1 VRSDLDRTLA
11 TALIVLTLIAGW
23 SVARSTGLL
32 TSDSKIVIFVL
43 ANLILT
49 FDVID
54 LLSRLWARRIHGA
67 SGKGPSVDLCLPE
80 ISQTEIALSMAP
92 YAIMVSV
99 HDAADD
105 IDRFVA
111 AMQPFKN
118 QMWLIDD
125 GSRDDTLRRLR
136 LLGWQCIDGGT
147 NRKKPGALL
156 HLLRLLPPEI
166 ETVLVLDPDVKL
178 VAESGTARQ
187 VMDQVVCDF
196 QRSGA
201 AAMTPRIVAY
211 RHGWLEECQALEY
224 ELCCGLGRKSLGDIC
239 TNSGV
244 SIYRRSALLQ
254 ALSRHTLSV
263 YAEDFENSL
272 LLLSSGERV
281 YYDDRLIFS
290 TEPKRTWRGL
300 FSQRVGWAFGWGKLF
315 MERLPLFVAVARRGP
330 LATYQYLIY
339 LGFNG
344 IVMLPLKLLAIG
356 ILASSLLK
364 GIDDLFGTHALPDT
378 NWNQPILFALW
389 YVKTSVVLA
398 IACAVALPR
407 SERLRHIT
415 ILPFY
420 GIYSMLQFIPI
431 TVGFVNVASLRLFG
445 RRLYADHYDANPQ
458 FFRPP
463 QTASIPG
470 EPS

>member
-1 VRSDLDRTLA
+1 MRGDLDRTLA
-11 TALIVLTLIAGW
+11 TALVVLTVIAGW

-67 SGKGPSVDLCLPE
+67 TDKGPSVDLCLPE
-80 ISQTEIALSMAP
+80 ISQTEIALAMAP
-92 YAIMVSV
+92 YAILASV

-111 AMQPFKN
+111 AMQPFKE
-118 QMWLIDD
+118 QIWVIDD
-125 GSRDDTLRRLR
+125 GSSDNTLRRLR
-136 LLGWQCIDGGT
+136 LLGWQCVDGGT

-156 HLLRLLPPEI
+156 YLLRLLPPEI
-166 ETVLVLDPDVKL
+166 ESVLVLDPDVKL
-178 VAESGTARQ
+178 VAEGGSAREIMER
-187 VMDQVVCDF
+187 VICDF

-201 AAMTPRIVAY
+201 AALSPRFVCY

-244 SIYRRSALLQ
+244 SIYRRSALLD

-272 LLLSSGERV
+272 LLLSAGERV

-290 TEPKRTWRGL
+290 TEPKRSWTAL

-315 MERLPLFVAVARRGP
+315 MERLPLLLAIGRRGP

-344 IVMLPLKLLAIG
+344 ILMLPFKLMSIG
-356 ILASSLLK
+356 ILAMSLLK
-364 GIDDLFGTHALPDT
+364 GIDDLFGTRVLPDHD
-378 NWNQPILFALW
+378 WNQPVLFALW
-389 YVKTSVVLA
+389 YVKTLVVLT

-407 SERLRHIT
+407 AERWRHAA

-431 TVGFVNVASLRLFG
+431 TVGFINVASLRTIC
-445 RRLYADHYDANPQ
+445 R
-458 FFRPP
+458 
-463 QTASIPG
+463 T
-470 EPS
+470 